1 MIFLKRN
8 INKGLGFAV
17 FFFMINSGINAQK
30 VTITDQI
37 SQTPLEGVFISD
49 LQKQFYTTSNSK
61 GQADISQFELS
72 DSIRFQLVG
81 YKPYITTLKKLDE
94 SGFKVFLSE
103 ESGLMD
109 GIVVSGSKFEER
121 RKDIPRQIQIINS
134 GEMQF
139 ASQETTADVLQNT
152 GNVFVQRSQMGGGSP
167 VMRGFEANKV
177 LMVVDGIRMNNAVYR
192 GGHLQ
197 NVITLDNSVLER
209 TELLFGPGSVIYGSD
224 ALGGVMSFY
233 TKRPVLSG
241 GKGKTFVSANAYSR
255 YSSANSEKTGHL
267 DLNIGFNKIAS
278 FTSFTYSD
286 FDDLRQGANRR
297 AAYNDFG
304 KRNFY
309 VERIGGKDSV
319 LYNSNSNIQK
329 QSGYKQYDFLQKIL
343 FSPSSRVK
351 HTLNFQYSTSSD
363 IPRYDRLAQFSGKP
377 AYAEWFYGPQKRL
390 LASYHLDLNEKT
402 VFYDKARIV
411 NAYQDIEESRYDR
424 RFNREVRNSRIEKL
438 SIYSLNIDLEKVL
451 KKNELRYGL
460 DVNYNKVGSSAYG
473 QNVVTGIRTPLDTR
487 YPSGGSFMR
496 TIAGYLTHSIEL
508 NKKLILSEGIRYSN
522 VELKANFGEKT
533 FFPFPYSD
541 IKQTNGALNGNIGLV
556 FLPEKSWRFSV
567 FGSTGFRSP
576 NVDDLSK
583 VFESVPGNVI
593 VPNPHLKPEYTY
605 NGELSIAKSF
615 FDRIHLE
622 GTAYYTWYTNAITTK
637 FGKYNGQD
645 SILYDGKLSRVQTSA
660 NAGKAYIYGGNI
672 TLHAEVT
679 KNIGLANTFN
689 YTYGRIKTDSLD
701 YPLDHI
707 PPVFGRSSVSV
718 KVKRFRG
725 EFFVLYNGWKRLKNY
740 NLAGEDNIAQATAD
754 GMPSWYTL
762 NLRTAVDVSR
772 YIQLQVSVEN
782 LLDRNYRIF
791 ASGISAPGRNFLV
804 TLRVKV

>member
-1 MIFLKRN
+1 MIFCKIN
-8 INKGLGFAV
+8 IKKGLGFAA

-49 LQKQFYTTSNSK
+49 LKKQFYTTSNSK
-61 GQADISQFELS
+61 GQADISQFKLS
-72 DSIRFQLVG
+72 DSVRFQLVG
-81 YKPYITTLKKLDE
+81 YKSYVTSLKDLEGLD
-94 SGFKVFLSE
+94 FKVVLSE
-103 ESGLMD
+103 ETGLMD
-109 GIVVSGSKFEER
+109 GIVVSGSKFEESR
-121 RKDIPRQIQIINS
+121 RDIPRQIQVINS

-167 VMRGFEANKV
+167 IMRGFEANKV

-209 TELLFGPGSVIYGSD
+209 TELLFGTGSVIYGSD

-241 GKGKTFVSANAYSR
+241 GKGKTFASANAYSR
-255 YSSANSEKTGHL
+255 YSSANSEKTGHV
-267 DLNIGFNKIAS
+267 DINIGFNKIAS
-278 FTSFTYSD
+278 LTSFTYSD
-286 FDDLRQGANRR
+286 FDDLRQGANRK

-319 LYNSNSNIQK
+319 LYNSNSDIQK

-343 FSPSSRVK
+343 FSPSTKVT
-351 HTLNFQYSTSSD
+351 HTLNFQYSNSSD
-363 IPRYDRLAQFSGKP
+363 IPRYDRLAQFNGKP
-377 AYAEWFYGPQKRL
+377 AYAEWYYGPQKRL
-390 LASYHLDLNEKT
+390 LGSYHLDLNEKT
-402 VFYDKARIV
+402 AFYDKARMV
-411 NAYQDIEESRYDR
+411 LAYQDIEESRYDR
-424 RFNREVRNSRIEKL
+424 RFNREVRNSRKEKL
-438 SIYSLNIDLEKVL
+438 SIYSMNLDLEKVL
-451 KKNELRYGL
+451 KKNEFRYGL
-460 DVNYNKVGSSAYG
+460 EVNYNKVGSSAFG
-473 QNVVTGIRTPLDTR
+473 QSVVTGLRTPLDTR
-487 YPSGGSFMR
+487 YPSGGSTMR

-508 NKKLILSEGIRYSN
+508 NKKLILSEGVRYSN

-533 FFPFPYSD
+533 FFPFPYSE

-556 FLPEKSWRFSV
+556 YLPEKSWRLSV

-593 VPNPHLKPEYTY
+593 VPNPNLKPEYTY
-605 NGELSIAKSF
+605 NGEISIAKSLIN
-615 FDRIHLE
+615 RVHIE
-622 GTAYYTWYTNAITTK
+622 GTAYYTWYINAITTQ
-637 FGKYNGQD
+637 FGRYNGQD
-645 SILYDGKLSRVQTSA
+645 SILYDGKMSRVQTSV

-672 TLHAEVT
+672 TLYAELT

-689 YTYGRIKTDSLD
+689 YTYGRIKTDSSD

-707 PPVFGRSSVSV
+707 PPVFGRSSVNV

-740 NLAGEDNIAQATAD
+740 NLVGEDNIAQATAD

-762 NLRTAVDVSR
+762 NLRTAVDVNR

-791 ASGISAPGRNFLV
+791 ASGISAPGRNFLI

>member
-1 MIFLKRN
+1 MIFFKRN

-17 FFFMINSGINAQK
+17 FFFMISSGINAQK

-49 LQKQFYTTSNSK
+49 LQKQFSATSNSK
-61 GQADISQFELS
+61 GQADISQFEHS

-81 YKPYITTLKKLDE
+81 YKLYVISLKDLDE

-103 ESGLMD
+103 ETGLMD

-121 RKDIPRQIQIINS
+121 RKDIPRQIQVINS

-167 VMRGFEANKV
+167 IMRGFEANKV

-241 GKGKTFVSANAYSR
+241 GKGKTFASANAYSR
-255 YSSANSEKTGHL
+255 YSSANSEKTGHI

-309 VERIGGKDSV
+309 VQRIGGKDSV
-319 LYNSNSNIQK
+319 LYNSNPDIQK
-329 QSGYKQYDFLQKIL
+329 QSGYKQFDFLQKVL
-343 FSPSSRVK
+343 FSPSSKVT

-390 LASYHLDLNEKT
+390 LGAYHLDLNEKT
-402 VFYDKARIV
+402 AFYDKFRIV
-411 NAYQDIEESRYDR
+411 LAYQDIEESRYDR

-438 SIYSLNIDLEKVL
+438 SVYSLNIDLEKVL
-451 KKNELRYGL
+451 KKNEFRYGL

-473 QNVVTGIRTPLDTR
+473 QSVVTGLRTPLDTR
-487 YPSGGSFMR
+487 YPSGGSSMR
-496 TIAGYLTHSIEL
+496 SIAGYLTHSIEL

-522 VELKANFGEKT
+522 VELKANFAEKT

-556 FLPEKSWRFSV
+556 FLPEKSWRLSMY
-567 FGSTGFRSP
+567 GSTGFRSP

-593 VPNPHLKPEYTY
+593 VPNPNLKPEYTY
-605 NGELSIAKSF
+605 NGELSIAKSLF
-615 FDRIHLE
+615 NRIHIE

-645 SILYDGKLSRVQTSA
+645 SILYDGKMSRVQTSA

-672 TLHAEVT
+672 TLYAELT

-689 YTYGRIKTDSLD
+689 YTYGRIKTDSSD

-718 KVKRFRG
+718 KVKKFRG
-725 EFFVLYNGWKRLKNY
+725 EFFVLYNGWKRLKDY
-740 NLAGEDNIAQATAD
+740 NLVGEDNIAQTTAD

-772 YIQLQVSVEN
+772 YFQLQVSVEN

-791 ASGISAPGRNFLV
+791 ASGISAPGRNFLI

>member
-1 MIFLKRN
+1 MIFVKR
-8 INKGLGFAV
+8 KTYRGLSYAV
-17 FFFMINSGINAQK
+17 FFFLISFGVKAQRVIIK
-30 VTITDQI
+30 DRI
-37 SQTPLEGVFISD
+37 SQTALEGVFISD
-49 LQKQFYTTSNSK
+49 HQKQFYTTTNSK
-61 GQADISQFELS
+61 GQADISQFEHS
-72 DSIRFQLVG
+72 DSMWFQLVG
-81 YKPYITTLKKLDE
+81 YKPYVISFANLNA
-94 SGFKVFLSE
+94 SGFKVLLSE
-103 ESGLMD
+103 ETGLMD
-109 GIVVSGSKFEER
+109 GIVVSGSKFEESR
-121 RKDIPRQIQIINS
+121 RDIPRQIQVINS

-167 VMRGFEANKV
+167 IMRGFEANKV

-241 GKGKTFVSANAYSR
+241 GKSKSFASASAYTR
-255 YSSANSEKTGHL
+255 YSSANSEKTGHI

-286 FDDLRQGANRR
+286 FDDLRQGGNRR
-297 AAYNDFG
+297 AAYKDFG

-319 LYNSNSNIQK
+319 LNNSNPDIQK

-343 FSPSSRVK
+343 FSPSSRVT

-390 LASYHLDLNEKT
+390 LGAYHLDLNEKT
-402 VFYDKARIV
+402 AFYDKARIIL
-411 NAYQDIEESRYDR
+411 AYQNIEESRYDR
-424 RFNREVRNSRIEKL
+424 RFNRELRNSRIEKL
-438 SIYSLNIDLEKVL
+438 DIYSFNLDMEKAV
-451 KKNELRYGL
+451 KKNEFRYGL
-460 DVNYNKVGSSAYG
+460 EVNYNKVGSSAYG
-473 QNVVTGIRTPLDTR
+473 ESVITGLKTPLDTR
-487 YPSGGSFMR
+487 YPNGGSSMR
-496 TIAGYLTHSIEL
+496 TIAGYLTHSVEL
-508 NKKLILSEGIRYSN
+508 NKKLILSEGVRYSN

-556 FLPEKSWRFSV
+556 FLPEKSWRLSV

-593 VPNPHLKPEYTY
+593 VPNPNLKPEYTY
-605 NGELSIAKSF
+605 NGELSIAKSLSN
-615 FDRIHLE
+615 RIHLE
-622 GTAYYTWYTNAITTK
+622 GTAFYTWYTNAITTK
-637 FGKYNGQD
+637 YGRFNGQD
-645 SILYDGKLSRVQTSA
+645 SILYDGKMSRVQTSV
-660 NAGKAYIYGGNI
+660 NAGKAYIYGGNF
-672 TLHAEVT
+672 TLYAEIT
-679 KNIGLANTFN
+679 KNVVLANTFN
-689 YTYGRIKTDSLD
+689 YTYGRIKTDSSD

-707 PPVFGRSSVSV
+707 PPAFGRSSVNV

-725 EFFVLYNGWKRLKNY
+725 EFFVLYNGWKRIKNY
-740 NLAGEDNIAQATAD
+740 NLVGEDNIAQATAD

-762 NLRTAVDVSR
+762 NIRTAVEVNR
-772 YIQLQVSVEN
+772 YLQLQLSVEN